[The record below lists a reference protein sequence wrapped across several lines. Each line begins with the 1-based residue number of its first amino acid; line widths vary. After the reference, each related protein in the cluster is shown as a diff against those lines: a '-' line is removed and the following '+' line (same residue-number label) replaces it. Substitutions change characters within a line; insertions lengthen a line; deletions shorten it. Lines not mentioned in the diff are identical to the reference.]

1 MSIIKKL
8 EDSIWAKV
16 ILAVIV
22 VVIAFAARSVLENK
36 HEESQIDKQT
46 AGKTIRE
53 TSYAEAV
60 PEDDSILQVF
70 KNTYPTAE
78 VLLACRE
85 DVSDDGLDD
94 LVVICKMEEGNRTIV
109 VTDNGALA
117 LDILKANTFDL
128 ILLDI
133 IMPDQDGFSI
143 LKVIRSSQNYTPVI
157 LLSGRGE
164 DSAQVK
170 GLELG
175 ADDYITKPF
184 SKTVLV
190 SKIRAMVRRTNQY
203 VLSSDEAITEVKKG
217 SFTLRMESQTVLKN
231 GKEISLTS
239 KEFSL
244 LYLFIENP
252 EYIFSKQELF
262 SKVWRSDNC
271 DDSTILVYIKKLRDK
286 LEDDPSHPTH
296 ICTVWGKGYKFC
308 I

>member
-1 MSIIKKL
+1 MFFHNYNNRKAGIYKMPDI
-8 EDSIWAKV
+8 
-16 ILAVIV
+16 
-22 VVIAFAARSVLENK
+22 SVLI
-36 HEESQIDKQT
+36 IDD
-46 AGKTIRE
+46 E
-53 TSYAEAV
+53 
-60 PEDDSILQVF
+60 PSIL
-70 KNTYPTAE
+70 KA
-78 VLLACRE
+78 
-85 DVSDDGLDD
+85 VSMTLKQEH
-94 LVVICKMEEGNRTIV
+94 IA
-109 VTDNGALA
+109 VTCADNGTLA

-203 VLSSDEAITEVKKG
+203 VSSSDEVITEVKKG
-217 SFTLRMESQTVLKN
+217 PFALRMDSQAVLKN

>member
-1 MSIIKKL
+1 M
-8 EDSIWAKV
+8 
-16 ILAVIV
+16 
-22 VVIAFAARSVLENK
+22 
-36 HEESQIDKQT
+36 
-46 AGKTIRE
+46 
-53 TSYAEAV
+53 
-60 PEDDSILQVF
+60 
-70 KNTYPTAE
+70 
-78 VLLACRE
+78 
-85 DVSDDGLDD
+85 
-94 LVVICKMEEGNRTIV
+94 
-109 VTDNGALA
+109 
-117 LDILKANTFDL
+117 
-128 ILLDI
+128 
-133 IMPDQDGFSI
+133 
-143 LKVIRSSQNYTPVI
+143 IRSSQNYTPVI

-203 VLSSDEAITEVKKG
+203 VSSSDEVITEVKKG
-217 SFTLRMESQTVLKN
+217 PFALQMDSQTVLKN

>member
-1 MSIIKKL
+1 M
-8 EDSIWAKV
+8 
-16 ILAVIV
+16 
-22 VVIAFAARSVLENK
+22 
-36 HEESQIDKQT
+36 DK
-46 AGKTIRE
+46 AGF
-53 TSYAEAV
+53 S
-60 PEDDSILQVF
+60 
-70 KNTYPTAE
+70 
-78 VLLACRE
+78 
-85 DVSDDGLDD
+85 
-94 LVVICKMEEGNRTIV
+94 
-109 VTDNGALA
+109 
-117 LDILKANTFDL
+117 L
-128 ILLDI
+128 ILLDLMLPGI
-133 IMPDQDGFSI
+133 SGEEVLAQ
-143 LKVIRSSQNYTPVI
+143 IRKQGNTPVI
-157 LLSGRGE
+157 VLTAKDGLDEKIGLLTS
-164 DSAQVK
+164 
-170 GLELG
+170 G

-203 VLSSDEAITEVKKG
+203 VSSSDEMITEVKKG
-217 SFTLRMESQTVLKN
+217 PFALQMDSQTVLKN

>member
-1 MSIIKKL
+1 MNKILII
-8 EDSIWAKV
+8 
-16 ILAVIV
+16 
-22 VVIAFAARSVLENK
+22 
-36 HEESQIDKQT
+36 
-46 AGKTIRE
+46 
-53 TSYAEAV
+53 
-60 PEDDSILQVF
+60 EDDLEI
-70 KNTYPTAE
+70 NA
-78 VLLACRE
+78 LLADFLKEKGYAVHCQY
-85 DVSDDGLDD
+85 DGLHVLDFLNKEKID
-94 LVVICKMEEGNRTIV
+94 LII
-109 VTDNGALA
+109 
-117 LDILKANTFDL
+117 LDIMLPYRSG
-128 ILLDI
+128 DI
-133 IMPDQDGFSI
+133 ILSDVRKKFTI
-143 LKVIRSSQNYTPVI
+143 PVI
-157 LLSGRGE
+157 IISAKETTQNKIDLLR
-164 DSAQVK
+164 
-170 GLELG
+170 LG

-203 VLSSDEAITEVKKG
+203 VSSSDEVITEVKKG
-217 SFTLRMESQTVLKN
+217 PFALRMDSQTVLKN

-286 LEDDPSHPTH
+286 LEEDPSHPTH

>member
-1 MSIIKKL
+1 MIDNYSILIIEDEKNILDFMARTLRSNGYKTITSETGQSGLSII
-8 EDSIWAKV
+8 
-16 ILAVIV
+16 
-22 VVIAFAARSVLENK
+22 N
-36 HEESQIDKQT
+36 SQC
-46 AGKTIRE
+46 
-53 TSYAEAV
+53 
-60 PEDDSILQVF
+60 P
-70 KNTYPTAE
+70 
-78 VLLACRE
+78 
-85 DVSDDGLDD
+85 
-94 LVVICKMEEGNRTIV
+94 
-109 VTDNGALA
+109 
-117 LDILKANTFDL
+117 DL
-128 ILLDI
+128 ILLDLGLPDMDGNDI
-133 IMPDQDGFSI
+133 ISSVRKWTSCPIIVISARAGEQD
-143 LKVIRSSQNYTPVI
+143 KVAA
-157 LLSGRGE
+157 L
-164 DSAQVK
+164 D
-170 GLELG
+170 LG

-203 VLSSDEAITEVKKG
+203 VSSSDEVITEVKKG
-217 SFTLRMESQTVLKN
+217 PFALRMDSQTVLKN

-286 LEDDPSHPTH
+286 LEEDPSHPTH

>member
-1 MSIIKKL
+1 MPDI
-8 EDSIWAKV
+8 
-16 ILAVIV
+16 
-22 VVIAFAARSVLENK
+22 SVLI
-36 HEESQIDKQT
+36 IDD
-46 AGKTIRE
+46 E
-53 TSYAEAV
+53 
-60 PEDDSILQVF
+60 PSIL
-70 KNTYPTAE
+70 KA
-78 VLLACRE
+78 
-85 DVSDDGLDD
+85 VSMTLKQEH
-94 LVVICKMEEGNRTIV
+94 IA
-109 VTDNGALA
+109 VTCADNGALA

-133 IMPDQDGFSI
+133 ISCRPGRLFDFKGNPQQSE
-143 LKVIRSSQNYTPVI
+143 LHSVI

>member
-1 MSIIKKL
+1 MPDI
-8 EDSIWAKV
+8 
-16 ILAVIV
+16 
-22 VVIAFAARSVLENK
+22 SVLI
-36 HEESQIDKQT
+36 IDD
-46 AGKTIRE
+46 E
-53 TSYAEAV
+53 PS
-60 PEDDSILQVF
+60 
-70 KNTYPTAE
+70 
-78 VLLACRE
+78 
-85 DVSDDGLDD
+85 
-94 LVVICKMEEGNRTIV
+94 
-109 VTDNGALA
+109 
-117 LDILKANTFDL
+117 ILKAVSMTLKQEHIAVTCADNGSLALNILKSNTFDL

-133 IMPDQDGFSI
+133 IMPDQDGFSL
-143 LKVIRSSQNYTPVI
+143 LKMIRSSQNYTPVI

-203 VLSSDEAITEVKKG
+203 TSISEEITSEIKKG
-217 SFTLRMESQTVLKN
+217 PFVLQMDSQTVLKH

-252 EYIFSKQELF
+252 DHIFSKQELF
-262 SKVWRSDNC
+262 SRVWKNDNC

-286 LEDDPSHPTH
+286 LEDDPSHPVY

>member
-1 MSIIKKL
+1 MPDI
-8 EDSIWAKV
+8 
-16 ILAVIV
+16 
-22 VVIAFAARSVLENK
+22 SVLI
-36 HEESQIDKQT
+36 IDD
-46 AGKTIRE
+46 E
-53 TSYAEAV
+53 
-60 PEDDSILQVF
+60 PSIL
-70 KNTYPTAE
+70 KA
-78 VLLACRE
+78 
-85 DVSDDGLDD
+85 VSMTLKQEH
-94 LVVICKMEEGNRTIV
+94 IA
-109 VTDNGALA
+109 VTCADNGALA
-117 LDILKANTFDL
+117 L
-128 ILLDI
+128 
-133 IMPDQDGFSI
+133 
-143 LKVIRSSQNYTPVI
+143 
-157 LLSGRGE
+157 
-164 DSAQVK
+164 
-170 GLELG
+170 
-175 ADDYITKPF
+175 DYITKPF

>member
-1 MSIIKKL
+1 MTDSYSILIIEDEKNILDFMARTLRSNGYKTITSETGQSGLSII
-8 EDSIWAKV
+8 
-16 ILAVIV
+16 
-22 VVIAFAARSVLENK
+22 N
-36 HEESQIDKQT
+36 SQC
-46 AGKTIRE
+46 
-53 TSYAEAV
+53 
-60 PEDDSILQVF
+60 P
-70 KNTYPTAE
+70 
-78 VLLACRE
+78 
-85 DVSDDGLDD
+85 
-94 LVVICKMEEGNRTIV
+94 
-109 VTDNGALA
+109 
-117 LDILKANTFDL
+117 DL
-128 ILLDI
+128 ILLDLGLPDMDGNDI
-133 IMPDQDGFSI
+133 ISSVRKWTSCPIIVISARAGEQD
-143 LKVIRSSQNYTPVI
+143 KVAA
-157 LLSGRGE
+157 L
-164 DSAQVK
+164 D
-170 GLELG
+170 LG

-203 VLSSDEAITEVKKG
+203 VSSSDEVITEVKKG
-217 SFTLRMESQTVLKN
+217 PFALRMDSQTVLKN

-286 LEDDPSHPTH
+286 LEEDPSHPTH

>member
-1 MSIIKKL
+1 M
-8 EDSIWAKV
+8 
-16 ILAVIV
+16 
-22 VVIAFAARSVLENK
+22 
-36 HEESQIDKQT
+36 
-46 AGKTIRE
+46 
-53 TSYAEAV
+53 
-60 PEDDSILQVF
+60 
-70 KNTYPTAE
+70 
-78 VLLACRE
+78 
-85 DVSDDGLDD
+85 
-94 LVVICKMEEGNRTIV
+94 
-109 VTDNGALA
+109 
-117 LDILKANTFDL
+117 
-128 ILLDI
+128 
-133 IMPDQDGFSI
+133 
-143 LKVIRSSQNYTPVI
+143 IRSSQNYTPVI

-203 VLSSDEAITEVKKG
+203 VSSSDEVITEVKKG
-217 SFTLRMESQTVLKN
+217 PFALPMGFSDCTEKQ

-271 DDSTILVYIKKLRDK
+271 DDQY
-286 LEDDPSHPTH
+286 HPRIH
-296 ICTVWGKGYKFC
+296 QKAKG
-308 I
+308 